1 MFNFSEKL
9 LNILETGL
17 KYLEEGKKQ
26 AGGDSQEW
34 SGEGKISPL

>member
-26 AGGDSQEW
+26 AGGDSREW
-34 SGEGKISPL
+34 SEEGKISPL